1 MEAFE
6 QAAMANKWTPFRCVE
21 IAPGYFK
28 EAARDWYLSHKID
41 LTHWLE
47 WEEPGQNDGDPRI
60 PHEGFKTKFFTFF
73 TPETKQNQWYHELMT
88 IRQFA
93 NEKVDDYSRRF
104 NKLLRK
110 VNFRS
115 ENEPEIV
122 SDILQVRMFLFELS
136 PLLTP
141 LVATDNPVTLE
152 EAIERAKTVE
162 VRYNYIPTK
171 QVNISTRSA
180 THKNL
185 SIGKIMPTAT
195 SSGIAKTDVDFLT
208 DQLQKLT
215 LNYANLALTL
225 LAQNKKDIKPTQL
238 TSFNRRP
245 PITCYKCG
253 KEGHIARNCNS
264 QERGLRRVPGQSRTY
279 QFNRRNDQNTR
290 RVNYVEEES
299 DAYS

>member
-6 QAAMANKWTPFRCVE
+6 QAAMANQWTRNRCVE

-28 EAARDWYLSHKID
+28 DAARDRYLSHKNE
-41 LTHWLE
+41 LNHWSDWDETQEEGEDPIHHIGLKNQFLE
-47 WEEPGQNDGDPRI
+47 Y
-60 PHEGFKTKFFTFF
+60 F

-104 NKLLRK
+104 KKLLRK
-110 VNFRS
+110 VNFRR

-122 SDILQVRMFLFELS
+122 PDILQVRMFLFGLS

-141 LVATDNPVTLE
+141 LVATDNPETLE
-152 EAIERAKTVE
+152 EAVERVKTIKVG
-162 VRYNYIPTK
+162 YNYVPTK
-171 QVNISTRSA
+171 QVNISTRAS
-180 THKNL
+180 THENP
-185 SIGKIMPTAT
+185 SIGEIVPTT
-195 SSGIAKTDVDFLT
+195 SSSSGPAKTDVDSLS

-215 LNYANLALTL
+215 LNYANLASTL
-225 LAQNKKDIKPTQL
+225 LAQNKKDIKPTQS
-238 TSFNRRP
+238 TQFNRRP

-264 QERGLRRVPGQSRTY
+264 QERGLRRVPG
-279 QFNRRNDQNTR
+279 
-290 RVNYVEEES
+290 
-299 DAYS
+299 